1 MSWLCVECRSQSR
14 GYVLGVSIGHLL
26 SLNVVAIVLNVVA
39 NVVAMFLFCMC
50 LLNVVAN
57 VLNVVANVVAMF
69 LL

>member
-1 MSWLCVECRSQSR
+1 
-14 GYVLGVSIGHLL
+14 
-26 SLNVVAIVLNVVA
+26 VAIVLNVVA